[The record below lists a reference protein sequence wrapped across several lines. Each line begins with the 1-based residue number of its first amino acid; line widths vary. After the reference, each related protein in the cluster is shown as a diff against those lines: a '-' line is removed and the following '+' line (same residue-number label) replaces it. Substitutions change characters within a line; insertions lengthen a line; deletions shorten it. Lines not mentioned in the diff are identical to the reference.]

1 MNKNIVCIGAGYIGG
16 PTMAVIALK
25 NPGRKVYVVDINQK
39 RIDAWNSKDLP
50 IYEPGLDEIVKKVRG
65 KNLFFSTDIKGCI
78 QKADTIF
85 VGVNTPTKMFGKGA
99 GRASDLQ
106 FWEATARN
114 IKAWANGPK
123 IVIEKSTL
131 PVRTAAAM
139 ESILNAVGVEEVEVK
154 VPPSQCFGATSE
166 GRGRERNNHHFVVLS
181 NPEFLAEGTAIKD
194 LLNPDRVLIGGPSTP
209 VGQKAV
215 DEVVQIYLGEKGGWV
230 PRERV
235 LTTNV
240 WSAELTKLAANAML
254 AQRVSSINAL
264 AGLCEATGADV
275 EEVARVMGADHRIGP
290 KFLKA
295 GPGFGGSCFKKDVLN
310 LVYLCESFG
319 LHTAAEYWSQ
329 VIKMNDHQQER
340 IVSRLFKAMFNTLA
354 NKKVAMFGFA
364 FKADTGDTRET
375 PAGTVARLLN
385 DEHVRLSITDPK
397 ALDNAR
403 KDLSDLT
410 TSSTDSSLADPRI
423 RGGVG
428 KPNRSKLCVSRSDLR
443 SNISFE
449 QDPYKAAKEADAILL
464 MTDWKDYPAL
474 NWSRIYKSMRKPA
487 LVFDTRNC
495 LDAAALRKIGFKVLN
510 IGK

>member
-16 PTMAVIALK
+16 PTMAVIAK
-25 NPGRKVYVVDINQK
+25 MNPERKVVVVDINEK
-39 RIDAWNSKDLP
+39 RIAAWNSADYALP
-50 IYEPGLDEIVKKVRG
+50 IYEPGLVDVVKEVRG
-65 KNLFFSTDIKGCI
+65 KNLFFSTDIEAAVKECDI
-78 QKADTIF
+78 IF

-106 FWEATARN
+106 YWEATARN

-123 IVIEKSTL
+123 IVVEKSTL

-139 ESILNAVGVEEVEVK
+139 DAILNAPENAARSESKSGVEVE
-154 VPPSQCFGATSE
+154 
-166 GRGRERNNHHFVVLS
+166 ERNFTVLS

-194 LLNPDRVLIGGPSTP
+194 LMNPDRVLIGGPQDAQ
-209 VGQKAV
+209 GQAAV
-215 DEVVQIYLGEKGGWV
+215 QAVVDIYLGTVEKGWV
-230 PRERV
+230 PREKI

-240 WSAELTKLAANAML
+240 WSAELTKLAANAFL
-254 AQRVSSINAL
+254 AQRVSSINAI

-275 EEVARVMGADHRIGP
+275 DEVAKVMGADHRIGP

-329 VIKMNDHQQER
+329 VIMMNDHQQER

-354 NKKVAMFGFA
+354 NKKIAIFGFA

-375 PAGTVARLLN
+375 PAGTVVRLLH
-385 DEHVRLSITDPK
+385 DEHVRLAITDPK
-397 ALDNAR
+397 ALSNAK
-403 KDLSDLT
+403 KDLADLIAEDVSTGGSD
-410 TSSTDSSLADPRI
+410 SRI
-423 RGGVG
+423 F
-428 KPNRSKLCVSRSDLR
+428 KQAPIEFTED
-443 SNISFE
+443 E
-449 QDPYKAAKEADAILL
+449 YAAARDADAIVV
-464 MTDWKDYPAL
+464 MTDWRHYPTLDWARL
-474 NWSRIYKSMRKPA
+474 YASMRKPA

-495 LDAAALRKIGFKVLN
+495 LDSAALRKFGFKVLQ

>member
-16 PTMAVIALK
+16 PTMAVIARM
-25 NPGRKVYVVDINQK
+25 NPDRKVVVVDINPA
-39 RIDAWNSKDLP
+39 RIAAWNSADYELP
-50 IYEPGLDEIVKKVRG
+50 IYEPGLEEVVKEVRG
-65 KNLFFSTDIKGCI
+65 RNLFFSTDIDAAVAECDI
-78 QKADTIF
+78 VF
-85 VGVNTPTKMFGKGA
+85 VGVNTPTKMFGRGK

-106 FWEATARN
+106 YWEATARN
-114 IKAWANGPK
+114 IKKIATTPK
-123 IVIEKSTL
+123 IIVEKSTL

-139 ESILNAVGVEEVEVK
+139 EAILNADG
-154 VPPSQCFGATSE
+154 
-166 GRGRERNNHHFVVLS
+166 GRMFTVLS
-181 NPEFLAEGTAIKD
+181 NPEFLAEGTAVRD
-194 LLNPDRVLIGGPSTP
+194 LLSPDRVLIGGPQDAN
-209 VGQKAV
+209 GQEAV
-215 DEVVQIYLGEKGGWV
+215 REVVEIYRGAKGDWV
-230 PRERV
+230 PAERI

-275 EEVARVMGADHRIGP
+275 DEVARVMGADHRIGS

-354 NKKVAMFGFA
+354 NKKIAVFGFA
-364 FKADTGDTRET
+364 FKANTGDTRET
-375 PAGTVARLLN
+375 PAGAVVRLLN
-385 DEHVRLSITDPK
+385 EEHVRLAITDPK
-397 ALDNAR
+397 ALDNAK
-403 KDLSDLT
+403 KDLADIASDAL
-410 TSSTDSSLADPRI
+410 
-423 RGGVG
+423 
-428 KPNRSKLCVSRSDLR
+428 
-443 SNISFE
+443 SFVTE
-449 QDPYKAAKEADAILL
+449 PYKAAKDADAVLV
-464 MTDWKDYPAL
+464 MTDWDEYPTLDWAK
-474 NWSRIYKSMRKPA
+474 IYKSMRKPA

-495 LDAAALRKIGFKVLN
+495 LDAAALRKLGFKVLN

>member
-16 PTMAVIALK
+16 PTMAVIAK
-25 NPGRKVYVVDINQK
+25 MNPDCKVIVVDINK
-39 RIDAWNSKDLP
+39 SRIAAWNSKNYALP
-50 IYEPGLDEIVKKVRG
+50 IFEPGLVDVVKEVRG
-65 KNLFFSTDIKGCI
+65 KNLFFSTDIK
-78 QKADTIF
+78 KAVQDCDIIF

-106 FWEATARN
+106 YWEATARN
-114 IKAWANGPK
+114 VAKWANGDK
-123 IVIEKSTL
+123 IVVEKSTL

-139 ESILNAVGVEEVEVK
+139 SAILNTHEK
-154 VPPSQCFGATSE
+154 Y
-166 GRGRERNNHHFVVLS
+166 HFEVLS

-194 LLNPDRVLIGGPSTP
+194 LLTPDRVLIGGAKTPS
-209 VGQKAV
+209 GDAAV
-215 DEVVQIYLGEKGGWV
+215 DELVKVYCGKGGKWV

-240 WSAELTKLAANAML
+240 WSAELTKLAANAFL
-254 AQRVSSINAL
+254 AQRVSSINAI

-275 EEVARVMGADHRIGP
+275 DEVARVIGADHRIGP

-310 LVYLCESFG
+310 LVYLCETFG
-319 LHTAAEYWSQ
+319 LHTAAEYWMG

-340 IVSRLFKAMFNTLA
+340 IVSRLFRAMFNTLA
-354 NKKVAMFGFA
+354 NKKIAMFGFA

-385 DEHVRLSITDPK
+385 DEHVCLSITDPK
-397 ALDNAR
+397 AIPNAK
-403 KDLSDLT
+403 KDLEDLLGT
-410 TSSTDSSLADPRI
+410 PTPPTYTS
-423 RGGVG
+423 
-428 KPNRSKLCVSRSDLR
+428 
-443 SNISFE
+443 
-449 QDPYKAAKEADAILL
+449 DPYVAAKDADAILL
-464 MTDWKDYPAL
+464 MTDWSEYPAL
-474 NWSRIYKSMRKPA
+474 DWTKLYKSMRKPA

-495 LDAAALRKIGFKVLN
+495 LDADKLRKIGFTVLN

>member
-16 PTMAVIALK
+16 PTMAVIAK
-25 NPGRKVYVVDINQK
+25 MNPDRKVIVVDINK
-39 RIDAWNSKDLP
+39 SRIAAWNSKNYALP
-50 IYEPGLDEIVKKVRG
+50 IFEPGLVDVVKEVRG
-65 KNLFFSTDIKGCI
+65 KNLFFSTDIK
-78 QKADTIF
+78 KAVRDCDIIF

-106 FWEATARN
+106 YWEATARN
-114 IKAWANGPK
+114 IAKWANGDK
-123 IVIEKSTL
+123 IVVEKSTL

-139 ESILNAVGVEEVEVK
+139 SAILNTHEK
-154 VPPSQCFGATSE
+154 Y
-166 GRGRERNNHHFVVLS
+166 HFEVLS

-194 LLNPDRVLIGGPSTP
+194 LLTPDRVLIGGAKTPS
-209 VGQKAV
+209 GDAAV
-215 DEVVQIYLGEKGGWV
+215 DELVKVYCGKGGKWV

-240 WSAELTKLAANAML
+240 WSAELTKLAANAFL
-254 AQRVSSINAL
+254 AQRVSSINAI

-275 EEVARVMGADHRIGP
+275 DEVARVIGADHRIGP

-310 LVYLCESFG
+310 LVYLCETFG
-319 LHTAAEYWSQ
+319 LHTAAEYWMG

-340 IVSRLFKAMFNTLA
+340 IVSRLFRAMFNTLA
-354 NKKVAMFGFA
+354 NKKIAMFGFA

-385 DEHVRLSITDPK
+385 DEHVCLSITDPK
-397 ALDNAR
+397 AIPNAK
-403 KDLSDLT
+403 KDLEDLLGT
-410 TSSTDSSLADPRI
+410 PTPPTYTS
-423 RGGVG
+423 
-428 KPNRSKLCVSRSDLR
+428 
-443 SNISFE
+443 
-449 QDPYKAAKEADAILL
+449 DPYVAAKDADAILL
-464 MTDWKDYPAL
+464 MTDWSEYPAL
-474 NWSRIYKSMRKPA
+474 DWTKLYKSMRKPA

-495 LDAAALRKIGFKVLN
+495 LDADKLRKIGFTVLN